1 MEKVLQ
7 FQIFLIRE
15 IGGGNER
22 EAGRGEEV
30 ERERKREGERERG
43 GWVKK
48 KNPINWIVVN

>member
-1 MEKVLQ
+1 MQ

-30 ERERKREGERERG
+30 ERERKREGERERE
-43 GWVKK
+43 VDELKK
-48 KNPINWIVVN
+48 ESN